1 MAASTIHRV
10 SILKKEIIHLGYDIK
25 DHIINTIVDTKP
37 SSTYAIITD
46 TNIKKYGHLD
56 EYSDGFLQVLA
67 AKRPESRLL
76 TYVVSPG
83 EANKNRQ
90 TKAAIEDFLLE
101 NGCTRDTLIIAI
113 GGGVIGDMIGFVAA
127 TFMRGVRVIQI
138 PTTLLA
144 MVDSSV
150 GGKTAID
157 TPLGKNF
164 IGAFWQPEYIFVDIK
179 FLTTLPER
187 QFINGMGEV
196 IKTAAIW
203 NEDEFTRLEEY
214 SKTFLSVIR
223 NRKPDT
229 TVDLSPLLDHIIKLV
244 LESIKVK
251 AEVVS
256 KDEREGGLRNLLNF
270 GHTIGHAIE
279 AILTPQALHGE
290 CVSIGAIKEAEL
302 ARYLGIL
309 SPVAVARLSKSFA
322 SYGLPISLDDE
333 IIKTKID
340 GKVCPVD
347 QLLKLMAVDKKND
360 GSKKKVV
367 LLKRIGE
374 CYEPRASYVN
384 DDDLRFIL
392 TDEVIVSPF
401 VENFPETVITPPG
414 SKSISNRALILA
426 SLGKGACEIKN
437 LLHSDDTEHMLN
449 AIAQLNA
456 ADISWKNNGESI
468 IVNGNGGK
476 LTACSNELYLGNA
489 GTASRFLTSVAILVS
504 SSPEN
509 DSVVLTGNSRMKE
522 RPIGSLVNS
531 LVENGVSIEYLGKTG
546 SLPLKIKANNNFKG
560 GRIELGATISSQY
573 VSSILMCAPYA
584 QNPVTLALVGGK
596 PISELYIDM
605 TISMMKSFGIEV
617 TKSQTEPYTYHI
629 PTGSYTN
636 PPVYVVESDASS
648 ATYPLA
654 LSAMTGTTCTIP
666 NIGSTSLQG
675 DSRFATDVLEPMGC
689 KVLQTETSTTVI
701 GPTRGN
707 LKPLPLIDMEPM
719 TDAFLTASVVA
730 AIATDDNG
738 TKTNIVGI
746 ANQRVK
752 ECNRIKAMVE
762 ELSKFG
768 VNSRELPDGI
778 EISGVNINQLKNPG
792 EEGVFTYDD
801 HRVAMSFS
809 LLAGFCDSGVLIQGR
824 SCTSKTWPGW
834 WDILSNKFNIKISG
848 FEKNLKTKAKNIRK
862 KKNGNKSIIIIGM
875 RGAGKSTI
883 SKWIAETLGF
893 KILDLDHYFESKL
906 GDIKSW
912 VESNGWPAFR
922 EKESEFFLEAT
933 ELFSTDYVISTGGGI
948 VEGEEC
954 RNLLNTYKD
963 EGGIVLHLHRNIDET
978 ISFLNKDEV
987 RPAYL
992 EEISKVWERRKPLYQ
1007 ACSNYYF
1014 YSPHCSNDRE
1024 FKLFRSSFSKF
1035 INKITGKIELNLNFG
1050 KSFFVCLTYED
1061 LSEHLNKIE
1070 DISEGCTA
1078 IELRLDHLKD
1088 YSLEY
1093 VSDQLSLLRTYSSL
1107 PIIATIRTKEQGG
1120 KFPDEDF
1127 KKIESL
1133 IDLVFKMGID
1143 ILDLE
1148 LSLPD
1153 GLLDSSM
1160 SRRGFTKV
1168 LGSHHDFSGKFKWD
1182 NIEWE
1187 NKYNQAVNLD
1197 VDIIKFV
1204 GTATDFNDNFLLE
1217 IFREKHTAKPFIA
1230 INMGEKGKLSRV
1242 INSFLT
1248 PVTSSLLP
1256 FAAAPGQL
1264 DIKQINQYLSEIGG
1278 LEKKEFY
1285 VAGSPIGHSRSPA
1298 LHNVCFKS
1306 LGLPHTFNV
1315 FETDDVDQLYS
1326 KIMTKPNLGG
1336 IAITI
1341 PLKLDILKYI
1351 TELSTSAELIKAV
1364 NTVIPL
1370 GEGKFKGDNTDWVG
1384 IKESFYK
1391 SGFPEI
1397 NNVNVAGLVVGAG
1410 GTSRAAIFAL
1420 KSMGV
1425 KKIYILNRTVSKLVD
1440 IKNSFPEDYNIE
1452 VLQSVK
1458 DAKKAETVSLVVNCI
1473 PSDKP
1478 IDEFVLDCYKQIL
1491 AKENVHSF
1499 DPVLLEA
1506 AYKPLVTSVMKLAND
1521 EFDWKVIPGTSMLV
1535 NQGIAQ
1541 FKIWNGIAPSYK
1553 RAINAVNQ
1561 N

>member
-1 MAASTIHRV
+1 MATAKIHRV

-37 SSTYAIITD
+37 SSTYVIITD
-46 TNIKKYGHLD
+46 SNIQKFGHLD
-56 EYSDGFLQVLA
+56 EYSNGFTKVLA
-67 AKRPESRLL
+67 EKRPESRLL

-90 TKAAIEDFLLE
+90 TKAAIEDYLLE
-101 NGCTRDTLIIAI
+101 KGCTRDTMIIAI

-179 FLTTLPER
+179 FLTTLEER
-187 QFINGMGEV
+187 QFINGMAEV

-203 NEDEFTRLEEY
+203 DEEEFTRLEKY

-223 NRKPDT
+223 NRKPDG
-229 TVDLSPLLDHIIKLV
+229 TVDLTPLLDHIIKLV

-270 GHTIGHAIE
+270 GHSIGHAIE

-333 IIKTKID
+333 IIKSRVNGKI
-340 GKVCPVD
+340 CPVE

-374 CYEPRASYVN
+374 CYEPKASYVN
-384 DDDLRFIL
+384 DHDLRFIL
-392 TDEVIVSPF
+392 TDEVIISPF
-401 VENFPETVITPPG
+401 TDNLPKTVITPPG

-426 SLGKGACEIKN
+426 SLGKGPCEIKN

-449 AIAQLNA
+449 AIQQLNA
-456 ADISWKNNGESI
+456 ATISWKDNGESI
-468 IVNGNGGK
+468 IIHGNGGK
-476 LTACSNELYLGNA
+476 LVASSKELYLGNA
-489 GTASRFLTSVAILVS
+489 GTASRFLTSVAALVS
-504 SSPEN
+504 SSNETDN
-509 DSVVLTGNSRMKE
+509 VILTGNSRMKE
-522 RPIGSLVNS
+522 RPIGPLVKSLT
-531 LVENGVSIEYLGKTG
+531 ENGVSIEYLGKIG
-546 SLPLKIKANNNFKG
+546 SLPLKIKTDDQFKG
-560 GRIELGATISSQY
+560 GRIELGATVSSQY

-596 PISELYIDM
+596 PVSELYIDM

-617 TKSQTEPYTYHI
+617 EKSTTEPYTYHI
-629 PTGSYTN
+629 PIGQYNN
-636 PPVYVVESDASS
+636 PPVYTVESDASS

-654 LSAMTGTTCTIP
+654 FAAMTGTTCTIP
-666 NIGSTSLQG
+666 NIGSSSLQG
-675 DSRFATDVLEPMGC
+675 DSRFAIQVLKPMGC
-689 KVLQTETSTTVI
+689 QVIQTETSTTVA
-701 GPTRGN
+701 GPKQGT
-707 LKPLPLIDMEPM
+707 LKSLPLIDMEPM

-730 AIATDDNG
+730 AIATNETDS
-738 TKTNIVGI
+738 KTSIVGI

-752 ECNRIKAMVE
+752 ECNRIKAMVD
-762 ELSKFG
+762 ELKKFG
-768 VNSRELPDGI
+768 VTARELPDGI
-778 EISGVNINQLKNPG
+778 EITGINVNSLETPS
-792 EEGVFTYDD
+792 EDEGVLTYDD

-809 LLAGFCDSGVLIQGR
+809 LLSGLCKESVLIQGR

-834 WDILSNKFNIKISG
+834 WDVLFNQFNVKISG
-848 FEKNLKTKAKNIRK
+848 FEKNLKSTSVNVKKRKN
-862 KKNGNKSIIIIGM
+862 NDKSIIIIGM

-883 SKWIAETLGF
+883 SKWIGEILGF
-893 KILDLDHYFESKL
+893 KTLDLDHYFESKL
-906 GDIKSW
+906 GDIKTW

-922 EKESEFFLEAT
+922 EKESKFFKEAT
-933 ELFSTDYVISTGGGI
+933 ELYSTGYIISTGGGI

-954 RNLLNTYKD
+954 RGLLNLYKD
-963 EGGIVLHLHRNIDET
+963 NGGIVLHLHRNIEET

-992 EEISKVWERRKPLYQ
+992 EEISKVWERRESLYKDS
-1007 ACSNYYF
+1007 SNYYF
-1014 YSPHCSNDRE
+1014 YSPHCSTDE
-1024 FKLFRSSFSKF
+1024 QFKSFRNSFTNF
-1035 INKITGKIELNLNFG
+1035 INKITGRVELDLNFG
-1050 KSFFVCLTYED
+1050 RSYFVCLTYED
-1061 LSEHLNKIE
+1061 LSEHVDRIK
-1070 DISEGCTA
+1070 DIAEGCNA
-1078 IELRLDHLKD
+1078 IELRLDHLKN
-1088 YSLEY
+1088 YSNEF
-1093 VSDQLSLLRTYSSL
+1093 VSNQIALLRTYSSL

-1120 KFPDEDF
+1120 RFPDNEF
-1127 KKIESL
+1127 NEIEEL
-1133 IDLVFKMGID
+1133 IELIFKMGVD

-1160 SRRGFTKV
+1160 SRRGYTKV
-1168 LGSHHDFSGKFKWD
+1168 IGSHHDFSGKFKWN
-1182 NIEWE
+1182 NIEWV
-1187 NKYNQAVNLD
+1187 NKYNQAINLD

-1204 GTATDFNDNFLLE
+1204 GTATEFNDNFSLE
-1217 IFREKHTAKPFIA
+1217 KFRETHNSKPLIA
-1230 INMGEKGKLSRV
+1230 INMGGLGKLSRV
-1242 INSFLT
+1242 VNNYLT

-1256 FAAAPGQL
+1256 MAAAPGQL

-1285 VAGSPIGHSRSPA
+1285 VAGTPISHSKSPV
-1298 LHNVCFKS
+1298 LHNTFFKS
-1306 LGLPHTFNV
+1306 LGLPHSFDLY
-1315 FETDDVDQLYS
+1315 ETGDVEQLYS
-1326 KIMTKPNLGG
+1326 EIMSKPNLGG
-1336 IAITI
+1336 LAITI
-1341 PLKLDILKYI
+1341 PLKVDIVKYM
-1351 TELSTSAELIKAV
+1351 TELSTSAKEIKAV

-1370 GEGKFKGDNTDWVG
+1370 GNGKFKGDNTDWIG
-1384 IKESFYK
+1384 IRDSFYK
-1391 SGFPEI
+1391 NGLPDI
-1397 NNVNVAGLVVGAG
+1397 GNANVLGLVVGAG

-1420 KSMGV
+1420 KRMGV
-1425 KKIYILNRTVSKLVD
+1425 KKIYVLNRTVSKLVD
-1440 IKNSFPEDYNIE
+1440 IKNSFSEDYNIE
-1452 VLQSVK
+1452 IIASLE
-1458 DAKKAETVSLVVNCI
+1458 DANAAEAVSIIVNCI
-1473 PSDKP
+1473 PSDRP
-1478 IDEFVLDCYKQIL
+1478 TDSFILECYNAIL
-1491 AKENVHSF
+1491 AKQNAHSF
-1499 DPVLLEA
+1499 SPVLLEA
-1506 AYKPLVTSVMKLAND
+1506 AYKPLETQIMTIAAK
-1521 EFDWKVIPGTSMLV
+1521 FGWKTIPGTSLLV

-1541 FKIWNGIAPSYK
+1541 FRIWNGLAPSYE
-1553 RAINAVNQ
+1553 RALDAVSQ
-1561 N
+1561 